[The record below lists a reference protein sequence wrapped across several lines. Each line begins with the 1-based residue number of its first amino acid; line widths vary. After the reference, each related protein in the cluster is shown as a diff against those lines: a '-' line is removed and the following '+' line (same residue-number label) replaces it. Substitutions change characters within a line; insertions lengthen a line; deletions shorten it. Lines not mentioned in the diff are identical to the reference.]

1 VRGLRRLIVSPTIHR
16 VRVQFSPERNTTAIV
31 TPHPNPLPCGE
42 REFACASGISTERI
56 NNKSNHPPQSRQA
69 LTCRAMVQ
77 MRLSRSPSRAEL
89 WRLVLVNAAQ
99 QNPLW
104 VRTMRVDEPGRGGR
118 LGGGR
123 RGGEGVQSGGCGRA
137 GAYERENGSTRD
149 AGCHDWLL
157 RRGAEHGAK
166 RPKGPI
172 GPESGPERAIRQPV
186 AQFVTAPSGLAN
198 GRRCL

>member
-1 VRGLRRLIVSPTIHR
+1 LIVSPTIHR

-31 TPHPNPLPCGE
+31 TPSPQPSPLRGE
-42 REFACASGISTERI
+42 GVRLRQRNLNGTHQQQI
-56 NNKSNHPPQSRQA
+56 NSPPQTRQA
-69 LTCRAMVQ
+69 LTCPTMVQ
-77 MRLSRSPSRAEL
+77 MSLSRSPSRGESE
-89 WRLVLVNAAQ
+89 RLVLIKTAQ

-157 RRGAEHGAK
+157 RRGVEHGAK

-186 AQFVTAPSGLAN
+186 AQFVTSPSGLAN